1 MINRLKD
8 AIWST
13 IIGGAI
19 LWWLLG
25 ADSPYLLPAIAAI
38 VVAAL
43 IPGRIWGILIRLAVA
58 VALNV
63 LLITQ
68 TSFLETVPN
77 AGLWLI
83 GFNIYLAYLVF
94 RKPRAFTKLQF
105 DEGICHSCSGSGSTP
120 AGTLQA
126 PDAKRMCEV
135 CNGTGRVPL
144 N

>member
-1 MINRLKD
+1 V
-8 AIWST
+8 T
-13 IIGGAI
+13 
-19 LWWLLG
+19 
-25 ADSPYLLPAIAAI
+25 
-38 VVAAL
+38 
-43 IPGRIWGILIRLAVA
+43 

-63 LLITQ
+63 VLITQ
-68 TSFLETVPN
+68 TSFLEAVPN

-94 RKPRAFTKLQF
+94 RKPTAFAKLPF
-105 DEGICHSCSGSGSTP
+105 DEGICLSCNGSGSTP

-126 PDAKRMCEV
+126 PNAKRMCGI

>member
-19 LWWLLG
+19 LGWLLG

-38 VVAAL
+38 MVAGL
-43 IPGRIWGILIRLAVA
+43 ILGRISGIAIRLAVA

-94 RKPRAFTKLQF
+94 RKPTAFAKLPF
-105 DEGICHSCSGSGSTP
+105 DEGICHSCNGSGSTP
-120 AGTLQA
+120 AGTLQSPNA
-126 PDAKRMCEV
+126 NRACGV